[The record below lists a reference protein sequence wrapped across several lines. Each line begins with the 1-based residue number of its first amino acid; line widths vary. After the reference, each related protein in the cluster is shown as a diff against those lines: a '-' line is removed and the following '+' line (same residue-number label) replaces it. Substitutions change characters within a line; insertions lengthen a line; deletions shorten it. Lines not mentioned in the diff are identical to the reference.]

1 MFLDTRTKIIPLHE
15 INERLGDRAVRW
27 VSGHF
32 DPMLADH
39 VRGLNQEREPGQA
52 LVVEVT
58 NPPQPLLAQ
67 RARAE
72 LVAALSMV
80 DYVVLGEGTSASDS
94 GVTERF
100 IEHVLE
106 RHRQEAR

>member
-1 MFLDTRTKIIPLHE
+1 MNGAPA
-15 INERLGDRAVRW
+15 GW

-32 DPMLADH
+32 DPLLAEH
-39 VRGLNQEREPGQA
+39 VDRIEESREPGRP

-58 NPPQPLLAQ
+58 NPEHPLLAQ

-72 LVAALSMV
+72 LVAALAMV
-80 DYVVLGEGTSASDS
+80 DFVVLGEGRAAMDADMS
-94 GVTERF
+94 GRF

-106 RHRQEAR
+106 RHRG